1 MVTHESSR
9 TGAPI
14 IALNLTR
21 ALRQKYNVIVVIL
34 REGALG
40 YEFVAGSDLAIGPLN
55 AEQRSPGFLTA
66 LFQEIATRIPIKFAI
81 VNSIGSTVALS
92 ALWEND
98 IATVHLIHEFSSYIR
113 PRGQFRSSAF
123 YSGERI
129 FPANIVRES
138 ARQELPR
145 RARPGQVLPQGTC
158 LPALRSEPGERERI
172 RSDLRPAG
180 WPADT
185 IVILGAGTVT
195 FRKGVDLFLAC
206 AKRVAEMAPAKKF
219 RFVWFGEG
227 MDTGLDE
234 KYALYLEDQVQRSG
248 LNGVATI
255 LKAVS
260 DIETA
265 YLDSDLLF
273 LSSRLDP
280 LPLVCLEAIHFAKPV
295 VCFESATGIAE
306 YLAQDPIAAFGIV
319 PFLDIE
325 AAARQIFRLIEDS
338 ELRVQI
344 GQASK
349 KLANSRFPFDRYVEE
364 IDRIARQ
371 CALKKQQERADR
383 LVISQSNLFN
393 ADFFSSPLD
402 PPDSRDLIRHYIS
415 AYSSGIRPRKA
426 VPGFHPG
433 VYEERNELQGRD
445 PLAHYLAN
453 GQPAG
458 PWKFDVIQAT
468 SEDQGA
474 VQSLRVG
481 LHLHLYHHE
490 VGKEIFEHLRGIR
503 SRIDLLIS
511 VTSQSAAEAVARIFS
526 AYSQGAI
533 DLRVFENRGR
543 DIGPFLTGFGDVILR
558 GYEIIGHVHAK
569 KSAGKPANGESL
581 TPAFLESI
589 SQWRRFLYANLL
601 GGKSAMADAIIQRF
615 AREETIGLVFPD
627 DPHLLGWGENLPYAA
642 DLARRLGIAEPL
654 PATTFNFPVGSMFW
668 ARTAALRPL
677 LELGLNWDDFPAE
690 PVPYDGSLLHAIERL
705 LPFVVERAGFRSA
718 VTHVAG
724 VTR

>member
-1 MVTHESSR
+1 M
-9 TGAPI
+9 
-14 IALNLTR
+14 TR
-21 ALRQKYNVIVVIL
+21 VLRQKYNIVVVIL
-34 REGALG
+34 RDGALG
-40 YEFVAGSDLAIGPLN
+40 YEFLAGSDLVIGPLK
-55 AEQRSPGFLTA
+55 ADQRSEDFLTA
-66 LFQEIATRIPIKFAI
+66 LFEAISARVPIKFAI
-81 VNSIGSTVALS
+81 VNSIVSTVTLGP
-92 ALWEND
+92 LWEND
-98 IATVHLIHEFSSYIR
+98 IATLHLIHEFSSYIR

-123 YSGERI
+123 YAGEQI
-129 FPANIVRES
+129 FSSEIVREN

-145 RARPGQVLPQGTC
+145 RARAGWVLPQGMC
-158 LPALRSEPGERERI
+158 LPPLKSEPGERERI

-185 IVILGAGTVT
+185 VVILGAGAVT

-227 MDTGLDE
+227 MDTGLDA

-248 LNGVATI
+248 LNGVAAI

-260 DIETA
+260 DMEAA

-280 LPLVCLEAIHFAKPV
+280 LPSVCLEAIHFAKPV

-306 YLAQDPIAAFGIV
+306 YLARDPEAAFGIV
-319 PFLDIE
+319 PFLDLE
-325 AAARQIFRLIEDS
+325 SAAGRIFRLIEDPD
-338 ELRVQI
+338 LRLRT

-349 KLANSRFPFDRYVEE
+349 RLESWFRFDHYVEE

-371 CALKKQQERADR
+371 CALKKQQEKADR
-383 LVISQSNLFN
+383 LVISQSNLFD
-393 ADFFSSPLD
+393 AKFFSSPLT
-402 PPDSRDLIRHYIS
+402 PPGSRDLIRHYLT

-433 VYEERNELQGRD
+433 MYGERNALKGRD

-458 PWKFDVIQAT
+458 PWKFDVIHAPAE
-468 SEDQGA
+468 SCGA
-474 VQSLRVG
+474 HQSLKVA

-490 VGKEIFEHLRGIR
+490 MSNEILERLQGTR

-511 VTSQSAAEAVARIFS
+511 VTSQPAAEAVARIFS
-526 AYSQGAI
+526 GWSRGAI
-533 DLRVFENRGR
+533 DVRVFENRGR
-543 DIGPFLTGFGDVILR
+543 DLGPFLTGFGEVIL
-558 GYEIIGHVHAK
+558 GQYDVVGHLHTK
-569 KSAGKPANGESL
+569 KSAGKPTCRESP
-581 TPAFLESI
+581 TPEFLESI
-589 SQWRRFLYANLL
+589 SQWKRFLFANLL
-601 GGKSAMADAIIQRF
+601 GGETSMADAIIQRLS
-615 AREETIGLVFPD
+615 EDQTIGLVFPD
-627 DPHLLGWGENLPYAA
+627 DPNFLGWGENLPYAEN
-642 DLARRLGIAEPL
+642 LARRLGIVEQL
-654 PATTFNFPVGSMFW
+654 PKTTFNFPVGSMFW

-677 LELGLNWDDFPAE
+677 LELGLTWSDFPAE

-705 LPFVVERAGFRSA
+705 LPFVVEGAGFRCA
-718 VTHVAG
+718 VTHVPG

>member
-1 MVTHESSR
+1 M
-9 TGAPI
+9 
-14 IALNLTR
+14 
-21 ALRQKYNVIVVIL
+21 RQKYNVIVVIL

-66 LFQEIATRIPIKFAI
+66 LFEGISARMPIKFAI

-123 YSGERI
+123 YSGERV
-129 FPANIVRES
+129 FPASIVRES

-145 RARPGQVLPQGTC
+145 RARPGQVLPQGMC
-158 LPALRSEPGERERI
+158 LPSLRSEPGERERI

-185 IVILGAGTVT
+185 VVILGAGTVT

-234 KYALYLEDQVQRSG
+234 KYPLYLEDQVQRSG

-349 KLANSRFPFDRYVEE
+349 KLANSRFRFDRYVEE

-393 ADFFSSPLD
+393 ANFFSSPLD
-402 PPDSRDLIRHYIS
+402 PPDSRDFIRHYIS

-458 PWKFDVIQAT
+458 PWKLDVVQAT
-468 SEDQGA
+468 SEDQGT
-474 VQSLRVG
+474 VQPLRVG

-490 VGKEIFEHLRGIR
+490 MSKDIFEHLRGIR

-511 VTSQSAAEAVARIFS
+511 VTSKCAAEAVAQIFS

-533 DLRVFENRGR
+533 DVRVFENRGR

-558 GYEIIGHVHAK
+558 RYEIIGHVHAK
-569 KSAGKPANGESL
+569 KSAGKAANGESL

-627 DPHLLGWGENLPYAA
+627 DPHLLGWGENLPYAT

-705 LPFVVERAGFRSA
+705 LPFVVEGAGFRNA